1 MDRQVPGPS
10 LSPTLT
16 EAHIEAMTLELLVG
30 LDYAIHS
37 GPDIAPACSG
47 LVPTGSWS
55 RKAMAKGESIACG
68 LLRDSAALMHATSS
82 IVKYDVIYN

>member
-55 RKAMAKGESIACG
+55 WKVLVNRESTA
-68 LLRDSAALMHATSS
+68 
-82 IVKYDVIYN
+82 